1 MPRQGAAP
9 GCCTT
14 ARLYRRDP
22 AAPCSDVCQEEAGR
36 ETSFLFYSNCHP
48 TPVTAAAKCFQ
59 LPREMAQ
66 SDLPPS
72 PPPCHRD
79 EPWWAPALLP
89 SLRPSRG
96 AGAPAVLSP
105 PWPPRL
111 PAASPPARCP
121 GRGGAAASRARSS
134 PARCPLPGAQH
145 CVPEQPELGLSS
157 RQARD
162 PLPGTDGLFSSRAEI
177 HSLALCFLPSAQVYF
192 PCFLFMSWV
201 SIEFPKVIAIPCHR
215 SRTQRLPRC
224 QDPSFAIGPVP
235 FPCNHCGN
243 SLCFASGSC
252 SSGPNQG
259 PLSKAW
265 VF

>member
-9 GCCTT
+9 GLCTT

-22 AAPCSDVCQEEAGR
+22 AAPRTNAHQEEAGR
-36 ETSFLFYSNCHP
+36 ETSFLF
-48 TPVTAAAKCFQ
+48 K
-59 LPREMAQ
+59 LP
-66 SDLPPS
+66 SH
-72 PPPCHRD
+72 PCHRRSQVF
-79 EPWWAPALLP
+79 PASTSNGTRQSARPLGQAMVGTGTAAIPAPVLAAQGLLPCRHRHTPPAPAPTASPPAWCPMAEGWLLP
-89 SLRPSRG
+89 PTVR
-96 AGAPAVLSP
+96 
-105 PWPPRL
+105 
-111 PAASPPARCP
+111 SPPARC
-121 GRGGAAASRARSS
+121 
-134 PARCPLPGAQH
+134 LVPGAQH
-145 CVPEQPELGLSS
+145 HCTEHPKHGHSS
-157 RQARD
+157 CQAQD

-177 HSLALCFLPSAQVYF
+177 QGLALCFLPSAQVYF
-192 PCFLFMSWV
+192 PCFLFMSWA

-235 FPCNHCGN
+235 FPSNHCGN